1 MRYWVKEYEK
11 EDFAFTEY
19 NDRVLY
25 TFKRYVGPFKHL
37 SDAEEVIDNDY
48 SDWEIIEFDG

>member
-11 EDFAFTEY
+11 EDFAFTED

-25 TFKRYVGPFKHL
+25 TYKRYRGPFEHL

-48 SDWEIIEFDG
+48 FDWEIIEFDG